1 MIHNAGK
8 NLFIASVGQYN
19 RSPHVRT
26 ITESGNFFIVECG
39 ILGFGIWVTAQGIRE
54 PTYDWNPES
63 MFH

>member
-1 MIHNAGK
+1 M
-8 NLFIASVGQYN
+8 FIASVGQYN